1 MRGHLQFDM
10 LEDLEQLDDEPV
22 PGVCMACGCTEDD
35 ACDGGCIW
43 ANADA
48 TLCSQ
53 CAGDP

>member
-10 LEDLEQLDDEPV
+10 LEDLEQLDDGPT
-22 PGVCMACGCTEDD
+22 PGVCTECGCTDDD
-35 ACDGGCIW
+35 ACEGGCIW